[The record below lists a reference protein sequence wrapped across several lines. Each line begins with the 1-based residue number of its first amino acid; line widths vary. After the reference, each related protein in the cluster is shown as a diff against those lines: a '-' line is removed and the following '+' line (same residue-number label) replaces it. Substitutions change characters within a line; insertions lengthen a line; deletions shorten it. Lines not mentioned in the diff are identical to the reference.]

1 MLVNKLPSM
10 YKTKKIA
17 RNNLALVLKTKRK
30 ELKYSQEKLAEV
42 AGLHRNYVGAVE
54 RGEINIAVD
63 NIEKLALALEIG
75 ICEFFEKI

>member
-1 MLVNKLPSM
+1 M